1 MHVRRWLRKRQS
13 RLNLVC
19 PGDRDRGAN
28 RVPFDFKSPV
38 RQYFAGNCGDPFWP
52 MAKQQKNHDKNEDRR
67 GLNADIME
75 RPDYLV
81 EVHLWPVIQS
91 AY

>member
-1 MHVRRWLRKRQS
+1 
-13 RLNLVC
+13 
-19 PGDRDRGAN
+19 
-28 RVPFDFKSPV
+28 
-38 RQYFAGNCGDPFWP
+38 
-52 MAKQQKNHDKNEDRR
+52 
-67 GLNADIME
+67 LNADIME